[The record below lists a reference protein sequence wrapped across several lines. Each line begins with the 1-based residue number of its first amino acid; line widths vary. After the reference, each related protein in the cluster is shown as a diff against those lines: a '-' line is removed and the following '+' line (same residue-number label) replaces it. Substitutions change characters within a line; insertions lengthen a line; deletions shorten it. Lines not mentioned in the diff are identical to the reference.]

1 MIKRYFSF
9 NGRIGRLEYLLSDVF
24 VGLLTYP
31 LGLIDSFDND
41 NILLIL
47 GVLLF
52 AIIAFWFV
60 FAQGT
65 KRLHDLGYSGWWQLI
80 PFTPFLMILFEG
92 EKKENKYGPA
102 LKSSEKTKS
111 VQWIK
116 FIVVLVLYLLFLYW
130 VKSWWGL
137 LVIPFIYDVY
147 ITKKINWQWWKDS
160 EGPVKF
166 VMSWVDALVFALV
179 AVYFINLFFFQNY
192 VIPSSS
198 LEKSLLTGDYLFV
211 SKVSYGPR
219 IPETPLTM
227 PLTQHTLPV
236 IQCKSY
242 IEWPHWDYRRVKG
255 LGDIQLNDIV
265 VFNYPAGDTICSDP
279 RYQAYDFYQMCY
291 QIGYQMYPQRPNP
304 DSLTQEQL
312 GQYFNFIY
320 QAGRNTIEQN
330 AQEYGII
337 DTRPTDRRENYV
349 KRCVGLPGQTLQIK
363 DHIIY
368 INGKANKEPD
378 NVQYTYCLKL
388 KQRLDDDVMKE
399 LGITMEDLTSLNTN
413 GYMPLTRHA
422 VQELKKRGY
431 ADDITFNVD
440 SNTLEIYPLN
450 GNLHWTRDNY
460 GPIWIPKK
468 GESVDLTLK
477 NLPVYE
483 RPIRTYEGN
492 TLEVKDGKIF
502 INGKETTKYTFKM
515 DYYWMQGDNRHN
527 SLDSRYWGFVPE
539 DHIVG
544 KPIFIW
550 WSSDPDRKGFSG
562 IRWNRLFRFVDNIK

>member
-1 MIKRYFSF
+1 M
-9 NGRIGRLEYLLSDVF
+9 
-24 VGLLTYP
+24 
-31 LGLIDSFDND
+31 
-41 NILLIL
+41 
-47 GVLLF
+47 
-52 AIIAFWFV
+52 
-60 FAQGT
+60 
-65 KRLHDLGYSGWWQLI
+65 
-80 PFTPFLMILFEG
+80 
-92 EKKENKYGPA
+92 EKKLNMK
-102 LKSSEKTKS
+102 
-111 VQWIK
+111 VQWAK
-116 FIVVLVLYLLFLYW
+116 FICVLVLYLLFLYW
-130 VKSWWGL
+130 VGSWWGL
-137 LVIPFIYDVY
+137 IVVPFIYDVY
-147 ITKKINWQWWKDS
+147 ITKKIKWQWWKEA

-166 VMSWVDALVFALV
+166 IMSWVDALVFALV

-227 PLTQHTLPV
+227 PLTQHTMPLFE
-236 IQCKSY
+236 CKSY

-255 LGDIQLNDIV
+255 LGKVELNDIV
-265 VFNYPAGDTICSDP
+265 VFNFPAGDTICSAP
-279 RYQAYDFYQMCY
+279 QYQAYDYYQMCY

-312 GQYFNFIY
+312 PRYFETIY
-320 QAGRNTIEQN
+320 QAGKQVIEQN
-330 AQEYGII
+330 QQEYGII

-368 INGKANKEPD
+368 LDGKANKEPD
-378 NVQYTYCLKL
+378 NVQYTYYVKL
-388 KQRLDDDVMKE
+388 KQRFDDDLMKE
-399 LGITMEDLTSLNTN
+399 LGITMEDLTSLNTQ
-413 GYMPLTRHA
+413 GYMPLTNHA
-422 VQELKKRGY
+422 VSELKKRT
-431 ADDITFNVD
+431 DIVESITLNRD
-440 SNTLEIYPLN
+440 SNTLDIYPLN
-450 GNLHWTRDNY
+450 GNTHWTRDNY

-468 GESVDLTLK
+468 GESIDLTLK
-477 NLPVYE
+477 NLPIYE

-492 TLEVKDGKIF
+492 KLEVKNGKIY
-502 INGKETTKYTFKM
+502 INDQETTKYTFKM

-550 WSSDPDRKGFSG
+550 WSSDPDRRGFSG
-562 IRWNRLFRFVDNIK
+562 IRWSRLFRFVDNIK

>member
-1 MIKRYFSF
+1 M
-9 NGRIGRLEYLLSDVF
+9 
-24 VGLLTYP
+24 
-31 LGLIDSFDND
+31 
-41 NILLIL
+41 
-47 GVLLF
+47 
-52 AIIAFWFV
+52 
-60 FAQGT
+60 
-65 KRLHDLGYSGWWQLI
+65 
-80 PFTPFLMILFEG
+80 
-92 EKKENKYGPA
+92 EKK
-102 LKSSEKTKS
+102 KTYNPK
-111 VQWIK
+111 VQWAK

-137 LVIPFIYDVY
+137 LVVPFIYDVY
-147 ITKKINWQWWKDS
+147 ITKKIKWQWWKDS
-160 EGPVKF
+160 EGPVKW

-227 PLTQHTLPV
+227 PLTQHTLPLFE
-236 IQCKSY
+236 CKSY

-255 LGDIQLNDIV
+255 LGKVELNDIV
-265 VFNYPAGDTICSDP
+265 VFNYPAGDTICSAP
-279 RYQAYDFYQMCY
+279 QYQAFDFYQMCY
-291 QIGYQMYPQRPNP
+291 SLGYQMYPQRPNP
-304 DSLTQEQL
+304 DSLTVEQRQ
-312 GQYFNFIY
+312 QYFNFIY
-320 QAGRNTIEQN
+320 QAGRQEIVRNQ
-330 AQEYGII
+330 QEYGMI

-368 INGKANKEPD
+368 LDGKANKEPD
-378 NVQYTYCLKL
+378 NVQYTYRVKL
-388 KQRLDDDVMKE
+388 RQRLDDEIMKD
-399 LGITMEDLTSLNTN
+399 LGITMEDLTSLNTS
-413 GYMPLTRHA
+413 GYMPMTKYA
-422 VQELKKRGY
+422 VVELSKRK
-431 ADDITFNVD
+431 DLVESIEL
-440 SNTLEIYPLN
+440 NTEASDLDIYPLN

-468 GESVDLTLK
+468 GESIELTLE
-477 NLPVYE
+477 NLPIYE

-492 TLEVKDGKIF
+492 DLEVKDGKIY
-502 INGKETTKYTFKM
+502 INGKVATKYTFKL
-515 DYYWMQGDNRHN
+515 DYYWMMGDNRHN

-550 WSSDPDRKGFSG
+550 WSSDPDRHGFSG